1 MGGLHVDL
9 RDAVGDSLKR
19 AGFSTSTDHHMH
31 GKHPNNICNRGRL
44 GAGVLLRLV
53 APLLGAHYSLGL
65 SLSAIAWCG
74 AFGGFVLFYYRPRT
88 GPRVGLE
95 GAPPI

>member
-19 AGFSTSTDHHMH
+19 AGFSASTDHHMH

-44 GAGVLLRLV
+44 GAGVQIELPRSLRNAFRRDAETHNAFAEAVRDPILNW
-53 APLLGAHYSLGL
+53 AQ
-65 SLSAIAWCG
+65 AWRRG
-74 AFGGFVLFYYRPRT
+74 
-88 GPRVGLE
+88 
-95 GAPPI
+95 